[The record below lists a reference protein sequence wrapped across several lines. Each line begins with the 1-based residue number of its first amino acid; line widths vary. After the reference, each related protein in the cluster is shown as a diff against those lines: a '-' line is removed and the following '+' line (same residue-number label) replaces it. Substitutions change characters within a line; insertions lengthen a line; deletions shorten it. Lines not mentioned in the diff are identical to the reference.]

1 MQFLKLRFRQPKG
14 CLREKDRDESVQF
27 HCGKISIV
35 IEQLAHQ
42 LETQDYL
49 SIHYFFFT
57 GASAVRGTRAM
68 EVGV

>member
-1 MQFLKLRFRQPKG
+1 M
-14 CLREKDRDESVQF
+14 REKDRDESVQF

-35 IEQLAHQ
+35 IAQLAHQ

-49 SIHYFFFT
+49 SIHFLFP
-57 GASAVRGTRAM
+57 GVSAVRGTRAM

>member
-1 MQFLKLRFRQPKG
+1 MQFLKFRFRQPKD
-14 CLREKDRDESVQF
+14 CLCEKDRDEYVQF

-35 IEQLAHQ
+35 IAQLAHQ

-49 SIHYFFFT
+49 SIHFLFT
-57 GASAVRGTRAM
+57 GVSAVRGTRAM